1 MIKNANGKAE
11 RFYGM
16 HFYPGVARYEEPGK
30 EPLTVLVNENTIRKM
45 SPTFCGA
52 PLFVDHVEG
61 IDDHNVEINK
71 DASDGWVIRS
81 FYNEADGKTW
91 CEFMVHTK
99 RGLEAIK
106 RGYRLSNAYVPSQ
119 YGDGGM
125 WNGVEY
131 DKTVLDGSFEHLAI
145 VMNPRYEESVIMTP
159 EEFKAYNEKQ
169 TVELKRLTNSNDK
182 KETKMKLNIFKR
194 TKVEN
199 SLDLD
204 GMMVELPKSKQEM
217 SLTKVVEAYDTILN
231 MNGYANGDHMVKVGE
246 EEHSVNDLV
255 KKHMNLVKEME
266 GMKAKNAEM
275 DEKSEG
281 EELDDEILSDDDV
294 QNDDDESVDNDSSDQ
309 IETFGEKS
317 VDGRGGDQHLPNPQ
331 EDKFDKE
338 KKVRNAKKAAR
349 IKAERLKNA
358 HLNAREE
365 EAAFISLP
373 KDQVAR
379 GKARYGSN

>member
-1 MIKNANGKAE
+1 
-11 RFYGM
+11 M

-30 EPLTVLVNENTIRKM
+30 EPLTVLLNENTIRKM

-61 IDDHNVEINK
+61 IDENNVEINK

-106 RGYRLSNAYVPSQ
+106 RGYRLSNAYVPTQ
-119 YGDGGM
+119 YGEGGM
-125 WNGVEY
+125 WNGVDY
-131 DKTVLDGSFEHLAI
+131 DKTVLDGNFEHLAI

-204 GMMVELPKSKQEM
+204 GMMVELPKSKKEM

-266 GMKAKNAEM
+266 GMKAKNADGE
-275 DEKSEG
+275 DDKDAKVKD

-294 QNDDDESVDNDSSDQ
+294 QNDDDESVDNDSSED
-309 IETFGEKS
+309 IESFGEKS
-317 VDGRGGDQHLPNPQ
+317 VDGRGGDQHLGNLKKTSSTRKR
-331 EDKFDKE
+331 KFGMLRK
-338 KKVRNAKKAAR
+338 
-349 IKAERLKNA
+349 
-358 HLNAREE
+358 
-365 EAAFISLP
+365 LP
-373 KDQVAR
+373 EPKLSA
-379 GKARYGSN
+379 